1 MLSGGQSVA
10 AVAEG
15 RQTVVDIVESQL
27 ARFAQRDHA
36 VRAWAHLDPDLALRQ
51 AGTARG
57 PLAGLTVGVKDVL
70 ATVDMPTQCN
80 SPIFEGQWT
89 NEDAACV
96 SALRA
101 AGAVILGKTVTT
113 EFAFQAPGPTR
124 NPYDPARTPGG
135 SSQGSAAAVADGQVH
150 VALTTQ
156 TGGSTVRPAS
166 YCGVYG
172 YKPPFGT
179 IGVEGL
185 RLLAPALDTIGLH
198 GATLDDVATVAS
210 LLENRARRTEP
221 SAAAKFVRLV
231 PPNMDQVDA
240 AMLDLVDTTMGR
252 LATAGATMR
261 DLVLPEIFH
270 AADDC
275 HRLIMS
281 VGMARSF
288 RDLWRTDRER
298 LSPSI
303 STYIEL
309 GMTADDQALAEAWQ
323 IRARALATLQ
333 ALTEPGEILVTPA
346 ALGEATIGLDSTG
359 NAAMHRLWTLLHV
372 GTISLPVGTGPSGL
386 PLGVQLIDP
395 TGWGDHL
402 FPAAAFAVKALDL
415 PARSVV
421 AGA

>member
-1 MLSGGQSVA
+1 MLSGRQSVE
-10 AVAEG
+10 AVADG
-15 RQTVVDIVESQL
+15 RRTVVDIVEAQL
-27 ARFAQRDHA
+27 ARFKQRDDA
-36 VRAWAHLDPDLALRQ
+36 VRAWAHLDADLALGQ
-51 AGTARG
+51 AGTANG
-57 PLAGLTVGVKDVL
+57 PLAGLTIGVKDVL

-80 SPIFEGQWT
+80 SPIFEGHWT

-96 SALRA
+96 AALRR

-124 NPYDPARTPGG
+124 NPHDPTRTPGG

-210 LLENRARRTEP
+210 LLEDRERRTEP
-221 SAAAKFVRLV
+221 PATVRFVKLA
-231 PPNMDQVDA
+231 PPNLDQVDD
-240 AMLDLVDTTMGR
+240 AMIDVVADTIGR
-252 LATAGATMR
+252 LSAAGASVR
-261 DLVLPEIFH
+261 DLVLPQVFG
-270 AADDC
+270 AADGC
-275 HRLIMS
+275 HRLIMAA
-281 VGMARSF
+281 GMARSF

>member
-1 MLSGGQSVA
+1 MLSGRRSVE
-10 AVAEG
+10 AVADG
-15 RQTVVDIVESQL
+15 RQTVVDIVEAQL
-27 ARFAQRDHA
+27 DRFKQRDDA
-36 VRAWAHLDPDLALRQ
+36 VRAWAHLDADLALGQ
-51 AGTARG
+51 AGTANG
-57 PLAGLTVGVKDVL
+57 PLAGLTIGVKDVL

-80 SPIFEGQWT
+80 SPIFEGHWT

-96 SALRA
+96 AALRR

-124 NPYDPARTPGG
+124 NPHDPTRTPGG

-179 IGVEGL
+179 IGVDGL

-198 GATLDDVATVAS
+198 GATLDDVVTVAS
-210 LLENRARRTEP
+210 LLEDRERRTEP
-221 SAAAKFVRLV
+221 PATVRFVKLA
-231 PPNMDQVDA
+231 PPNLDQVDD
-240 AMLDLVDTTMGR
+240 AMIDVVADTIGR
-252 LATAGATMR
+252 LSAVGANVR
-261 DLVLPEIFH
+261 DLVLPEIFE
-270 AADDC
+270 AADGC
-275 HRLIMS
+275 HRLIMAA
-281 VGMARSF
+281 GMARSF

-346 ALGEATIGLDSTG
+346 ALGEATVGLDSTG